1 MGIIIQYARTC
12 GQLIQLFLRETAS
25 QCLSLLFLQIIAA
38 ASRGIPLATINRLLS
53 GDASKGVQ
61 NQAPLLF
68 KHCIKNNWR
77 LEMFKMKTR
86 SNHLCSTRR
95 SKMTA
100 KTKLAFTLIELLV
113 VIAIIAILA
122 AILFP
127 VFARARENARR
138 ASCQSNLKQIGLGIM
153 QYTQD
158 YDEMMPARIVTTLPS
173 STIWKDLIQPYVKS
187 TQLFA
192 CPSNPIAK
200 EVTLQSNALQP
211 IAAGYSPNSSHSQAV
226 FGNTGAYSI
235 ASFQFPSTTLAV
247 FETTFV
253 NSDFDV
259 TAAYF
264 ATTNQTSNTNKGASM
279 FTGIYNGHLSAGNY
293 LFVDG
298 HVKAMKPLQTISTT
312 MGGSGSVNM
321 WSRDN
326 TDFATTNARDIM
338 TKATAY
344 YN

>member
-1 MGIIIQYARTC
+1 MKT
-12 GQLIQLFLRETAS
+12 
-25 QCLSLLFLQIIAA
+25 
-38 ASRGIPLATINRLLS
+38 LLS
-53 GDASKGVQ
+53 
-61 NQAPLLF
+61 PLF
-68 KHCIKNNWR
+68 
-77 LEMFKMKTR
+77 
-86 SNHLCSTRR
+86 STRR
-95 SKMTA
+95 SDVTGPKQF
-100 KTKLAFTLIELLV
+100 AFTLIELLV

-138 ASCQSNLKQIGLGIM
+138 ASCQSNLKQIGLGVM

-158 YDEMMPARIVTTLPS
+158 YDEQMPARIVTTNPS
-173 STIWKDLIQPYVKS
+173 MIWKDLIQPYVKS

-200 EVTLQSNALQP
+200 EATFQSNPLQP
-211 IAAGYSPNSSHSQAV
+211 IAAGYSPNSNHSLAV

-235 ASFQFPSTTLAV
+235 ASFQFPATTLAV
-247 FETTFV
+247 CETTFV

-259 TAAYF
+259 TASYF
-264 ATTNQTSNTNKGASM
+264 ATTNQSGGTVPNKGATM
-279 FTGIYNGHLSAGNY
+279 FTGIYNGHLSMGNY

-312 MGGSGSVNM
+312 MGGSGAVNM
-321 WSRDN
+321 WANNN
-326 TDFATTNARDIM
+326 TDFTTTITKDIM
-338 TKATAY
+338 TKGTAY

>member
-1 MGIIIQYARTC
+1 
-12 GQLIQLFLRETAS
+12 
-25 QCLSLLFLQIIAA
+25 
-38 ASRGIPLATINRLLS
+38 
-53 GDASKGVQ
+53 
-61 NQAPLLF
+61 
-68 KHCIKNNWR
+68 
-77 LEMFKMKTR
+77 MKTL
-86 SNHLCSTRR
+86 STSLCSTHH
-95 SKMTA
+95 SVGSV
-100 KTKLAFTLIELLV
+100 KTKLGFTLIELLV

-158 YDEMMPARIVTTLPS
+158 YDEQMPARIVVTTPS
-173 STIWKDLIQPYVKS
+173 MIWKDLIQPYVKS

-200 EVTLQSNALQP
+200 EATFQSNVNQP
-211 IAAGYSPNSSHSQAV
+211 TAAGYSPNSNHSLAV

-235 ASFQFPSTTLAV
+235 ASFQFPATTIAV
-247 FETTFV
+247 CETTFV
-253 NSDFDV
+253 NSDFDI
-259 TAAYF
+259 TATYF
-264 ATTNQTSNTNKGASM
+264 ATTNQSGGSVPNKGATM
-279 FTGIYNGHLSAGNY
+279 FTGIYNGHLSTGNY

-298 HVKAMKPLQTISTT
+298 HVKSLKPLATISGA
-312 MGGSGSVNM
+312 MGGSGGVNM
-321 WSRDN
+321 WANNN
-326 TDFATTNARDIM
+326 TDFTSTTTRDIL